1 MKLSTQKNTW
11 RILNAQETSVIKG
24 GGGKDNDNGNQNQNG
39 NGNGGIGG
47 TPPPVVQG
55 CDPFGGGII
64 IP

>member
-11 RILNAQETSVIKG
+11 HTLNAQETSIIKG
-24 GGGKDNDNGNQNQNG
+24 GGGKGNDNGNQNQNG

-47 TPPPVVQG
+47 TPPPVSIRTG
-55 CDPFGGGII
+55 TF